1 MQRARHEGWQHLIQ
15 IDPLNTSSIRRFDLE
30 SRAML
35 ALAAVE
41 LPCRS
46 HEIAHALS
54 RRLVAFAGR
63 SICCRF
69 HATLKLHT
77 CQHVIATQVSVFD
90 VHEQCRIRVAP
101 VASMAARAVHH
112 NAAQFRRRAHNLAA
126 WAHAERVHAA
136 VVAQMHRHFVIGRAK
151 RRMARRIAVLRLIDE
166 LLGMLDSHAHR
177 KRLALHEQARIAHAV
192 EHVARRM
199 AARENHITCRQN
211 EFLARAVFL
220 ALRASHS
227 NDASALEFHAFKTRA
242 EAHLAAPRDNLL
254 AHSFHDINELV
265 GANVRLAFPK
275 DFFRGARLR
284 ENMQHVAATRI
295 LDVRGELAVGKCA
308 RAALAELHVRFR
320 VQGAAFFEGVDGGH
334 ARIDVFAALKHDGRR
349 ARFREAPC
357 REQAR
362 RAHAHHNG
370 TSVAPKPFANAISL
384 IGSMALDLDFRFRS
398 FARQSFFDFRIG
410 YLENERRREMDIVFP
425 TRIDRKLRELPRS
438 DIRIA
443 NAQCVGKLRLR
454 HAGTAWKRRVER
466 QIHIACFEHRL
477 PS

>member
-1 MQRARHEGWQHLIQ
+1 
-15 IDPLNTSSIRRFDLE
+15 
-30 SRAML
+30 
-35 ALAAVE
+35 
-41 LPCRS
+41 
-46 HEIAHALS
+46 
-54 RRLVAFAGR
+54 
-63 SICCRF
+63 
-69 HATLKLHT
+69 
-77 CQHVIATQVSVFD
+77 
-90 VHEQCRIRVAP
+90 
-101 VASMAARAVHH
+101 
-112 NAAQFRRRAHNLAA
+112 
-126 WAHAERVHAA
+126 
-136 VVAQMHRHFVIGRAK
+136 MHRHFVVGRAK

-220 ALRASHS
+220 ALGTSHGH
-227 NDASALEFHAFKTRA
+227 NASALEFHAFKTRA
-242 EAHLAAPRDNLL
+242 ETHLAAPRDNLL
-254 AHSFHDINELV
+254 AHGFHDIHKLV

-295 LDVRGELAVGKCA
+295 LDVRGKLAVGKCT
-308 RAALAELHVRFR
+308 RTALAELHVRFG
-320 VQGAAFFEGVDGGH
+320 VQRAAFFEGIDGSH
-334 ARIDVFAALKHDGRR
+334 ARIDVFATLKHDGRR
-349 ARFREAPC
+349 ARFRKSPC

-362 RAHAHHNG
+362 RTHAYHDG
-370 TSVAPKPFANAISL
+370 TNVAPKPFANAISL
-384 IGSMALDLDFRFRS
+384 IGNMALDLDFRFRS

-425 TRIDRKLRELPRS
+425 TRINRKLRELPRS

>member
-1 MQRARHEGWQHLIQ
+1 MQRACHERGQHLVQ
-15 IDPLNTSSIRRFDLE
+15 IDPLHTARIRRLDLE
-30 SRAML
+30 PRAML
-35 ALAAVE
+35 ALTAVE
-41 LPCRS
+41 LPGRS

-54 RRLVAFAGR
+54 RRFVAFTGR
-63 SICCRF
+63 AICCRF
-69 HATLKLHT
+69 HATLKLHARK
-77 CQHVIATQVSVFD
+77 HVIATQVAVFD
-90 VHEQCRIRVAP
+90 VHEQRRIRVASI
-101 VASMAARAVHH
+101 AGMAARTVHH
-112 NAAQFRRRAHNLAA
+112 NAAQFRRRAHDLAA
-126 WAHAERVHAA
+126 RAHAERVHAA
-136 VVAQMHRHFVIGRAK
+136 VVAQMHRHFVVGRAK

-242 EAHLAAPRDNLL
+242 ETHLAAPRDNLL
-254 AHSFHDINELV
+254 AHGFHNIHELV

-295 LDVRGELAVGKCA
+295 LDVRGELAVGECA
-308 RAALAELHVRFR
+308 RAALAELHVRFG
-320 VQGAAFFEGVDGGH
+320 VQSAAFFEGVDGSH

-349 ARFREAPC
+349 ARFRQGPR

-362 RAHAHHNG
+362 RAHTHHDG
-370 TSVAPKPFANAISL
+370 TNVAPKPFANAVALVGNIAL
-384 IGSMALDLDFRFRS
+384 HLDLRLRTLPH
-398 FARQSFFDFRIG
+398 QGFFDFGIG
-410 YLENERRREMDIVFP
+410 DLENERRRKMHVILTTSINREL
-425 TRIDRKLRELPRS
+425 RKLPRRDIGIPNTQRMSEL
-438 DIRIA
+438 
-443 NAQCVGKLRLR
+443 GLR
-454 HAGTAWKRRVER
+454 HASAAWKRRVER
-466 QIHIACFEHRL
+466 QVYIACFEHRL